1 MKFIGEFELN
11 PGKLFLTKTQIIRDW
26 ETGILNDTAYV
37 YLILQYQYQ
46 NNWKNRLN
54 QDGIGNAI
62 VLDEADI
69 EYLRMEWKGTGEGK
83 KLYLQHKAIVQAL
96 QKIAEAALTRLEF
109 QQLTIPDCDQLLGLE
124 PPLPLIEPENRHNL
138 LHIVTG
144 KQIGRAHV

>member
-1 MKFIGEFELN
+1 MTMKFLGEFGLS
-11 PGKLFLTKTQIIRDW
+11 PGRLSLTKTQIIRDW

-46 NNWKNRLN
+46 NHWQSRLN
-54 QDGIGNAI
+54 KDGIGNAI

-138 LHIVTG
+138 LP
-144 KQIGRAHV
+144 